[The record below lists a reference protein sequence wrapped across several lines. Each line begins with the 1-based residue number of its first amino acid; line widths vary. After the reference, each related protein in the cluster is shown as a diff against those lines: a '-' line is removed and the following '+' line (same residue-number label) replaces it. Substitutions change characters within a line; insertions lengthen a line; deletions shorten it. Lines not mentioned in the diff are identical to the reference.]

1 MADNE
6 IYEDIKQCIADGDE
20 NRACELAQQGLD
32 QGISALDLIEKGFTP
47 ALRAVGERWDCGAIF
62 LPEMI
67 LSADAMKAAVRTLQ
81 PALQKDGAG
90 ARETKSCIVG
100 TVKGDIHD
108 IGKSIVGALVEAAG
122 LNVIDLGTNVETER
136 FVNTAREEGSCVIG
150 LSALLTTT
158 MVEMKSVLDELAKAG
173 IRDLVRVAVGG
184 APVTKAFAEEIG
196 ADGYAE
202 DGMSAMQLIQDLA
215 GGLDPAPGETM
226 SKVA

>member
-1 MADNE
+1 MAGNE
-6 IYEDIKQCIADGDE
+6 IYEDILQCIADGDDD
-20 NRACELAQQGLD
+20 RARELAQQGLD
-32 QGISALDLIEKGFTP
+32 QGVSPLDLIEKGFTP
-47 ALRAVGERWDCGAIF
+47 ALRAVGDRWDAGAIF

-67 LSADAMKAAVRTLQ
+67 LSADAMKAAVRALQ
-81 PALQKDGAG
+81 PALQKDGEG
-90 ARETKSCIVG
+90 THEIKTCIVG

-136 FVNTAREEGSCVIG
+136 FVNTAREQGTCVIG

-158 MVEMKSVLDELAKAG
+158 MVEMKSVLDELTKAG
-173 IRDLVRVAVGG
+173 MRDLVRVAVGG
-184 APVTKAFAEEIG
+184 APVTQAFAEEIG

-215 GGLDPAPGETM
+215 GSLDPAPGESM

>member
-1 MADNE
+1 MADHE

-32 QGISALDLIEKGFTP
+32 QGVSPLDLIEKGFTP
-47 ALRAVGERWDCGAIF
+47 MGAIF

-67 LSADAMKAAVRTLQ
+67 LSADAMKVAVRALQ
-81 PALQKDGAG
+81 PALQKDGEG
-90 ARETKSCIVG
+90 AHEIKSCIVG

-122 LNVIDLGTNVETER
+122 LNVIDLGTNVETEH
-136 FVNTAREEGSCVIG
+136 FVNTAREQGTCVIG

-158 MVEMKSVLDELAKAG
+158 MVEMKSVLDELTKAG
-173 IRDLVRVAVGG
+173 MRDLVRVAVGG

-215 GGLDPAPGETM
+215 GSLDPAPGESM
-226 SKVA
+226 RKVA

>member
-6 IYEDIKQCIADGDE
+6 IYEEIKQCIADGDE
-20 NRACELAQQGLD
+20 EWACELAQKGLD
-32 QGISALDLIEKGFTP
+32 EGVSPLDLIEKGFTP

-67 LSADAMKAAVRTLQ
+67 LAADAMKAAVRALQ
-81 PALQKDGAG
+81 TELQKDGSG
-90 ARETKSCIVG
+90 THEIQSCIVG

-136 FVNTAREEGSCVIG
+136 FVSTAREQGTCVIG

-158 MVEMKSVLDELAKAG
+158 MVEMKSVLDELTKAG
-173 IRDLVRVAVGG
+173 LRDQVRVAVGG
-184 APVTKAFAEEIG
+184 APVTQAFAEEIG

-215 GGLDPAPGETM
+215 GNLDPAPGESM

>member
-20 NRACELAQQGLD
+20 VLACELAQQGLD
-32 QGISALDLIEKGFTP
+32 QGVSPLDLIEKGFTP
-47 ALRAVGERWDCGAIF
+47 ALRAVGDRWDTGSIF

-67 LSADAMKAAVRTLQ
+67 LSAEAMKAAVRALQ
-81 PALQKDGAG
+81 PALQKDGTG
-90 ARETKSCIVG
+90 AHEVKSCVVG

-136 FVNTAREEGSCVIG
+136 FVSAAREQGSCVIG

-158 MVEMKSVLDELAKAG
+158 MAEMKSVLDELTNAG
-173 IRDLVRVAVGG
+173 LREQVRVAVGG
-184 APVTKAFAEEIG
+184 APVTQAFAEEIG

-202 DGMSAMQLIQDLA
+202 DGMSAMHLIQELA
-215 GGLDPAPGETM
+215 GGLDPAPGE
-226 SKVA
+226 SIRKVA

>member
-6 IYEDIKQCIADGDE
+6 IYQEIMQCIADGDE
-20 NRACELAQQGLD
+20 NLACELAQRGLD
-32 QGISALDLIEKGFTP
+32 QGVSPLDLIEKGFTP
-47 ALRAVGERWDCGAIF
+47 ALRAVGDRWDTGSIF

-67 LSADAMKAAVRTLQ
+67 LSADAMKAAVRALQ

-90 ARETKSCIVG
+90 AYEVKSCVVG

-122 LNVIDLGTNVETER
+122 LNVVDLGTNVETAD
-136 FVNTAREEGSCVIG
+136 FVSAAREQGTCVIG

-158 MVEMKSVLDELAKAG
+158 MVEMKSVLDALAKAG
-173 IRDLVRVAVGG
+173 LREQVRVAVGG

-202 DGMSAMQLIQDLA
+202 DGMSAMKLIQDLA
-215 GGLDPAPGETM
+215 AGLDPAPGESI
-226 SKVA
+226 SKVV

>member
-1 MADNE
+1 MAENE
-6 IYEDIKQCIADGDE
+6 IFEEIKQCIADGDE
-20 NRACELAQQGLD
+20 ERACELAQQGLD
-32 QGISALDLIEKGFTP
+32 QGVSPLDLIEKGYTP
-47 ALRAVGERWDCGAIF
+47 ALRAVGERWDCGEIF

-67 LSADAMKAAVRTLQ
+67 LSADAMKAAVRALQ

-90 ARETKSCIVG
+90 AHETKSCIVG

-136 FVNTAREEGSCVIG
+136 FVSAAREQGTCVIG

-158 MVEMKSVLDELAKAG
+158 MVEMKVVLDELTKAG
-173 IRDLVRVAVGG
+173 MRDLVRVAVGG
-184 APVTKAFAEEIG
+184 APVTQAFAEEIG

-215 GGLDPAPGETM
+215 GNLDPAPGEAM